1 MLSIYIQEQK
11 YYTEQELLKCFNA
24 YDKLVPRSKVLSIWQ
39 KLQGKGLAKIVNNQ
53 AKDKDLTELAQND
66 VVQKVTEAVPQD
78 CYFVCNFVGVIM
90 VEDIVLK
97 YYPKYIVGTDNL
109 LDKMCLVM
117 QVLQKYHNR
126 NQDLNFFDI
135 DENQKFNL
143 LTVMLALLF
152 DYYQYG
158 LYTKEQVISE
168 INGNGEILWEPTVN
182 KSLVLF
188 NNCRPIY
195 TELITRNR
203 VSDEES
209 FIRRVHAWV
218 LCDCSKRLASAEIL
232 DLFALNP
239 VEEEYCELD
248 ELGEREYIARRLQQ
262 EMSGQ
267 FNTRKQQLLQLLR
280 AYIEEDS
287 VLSETSGISAYGTV
301 SFDLVWQEACAWAF
315 DNVLEKNSDE
325 LGIVVQGN
333 FASKGKV
340 ALKSIIEKPSITLQ
354 GKTDGEYS
362 KGESNPLKLDIMTLT
377 KDEDAWRMDIYD
389 AKYYLAHVNEV
400 GKLKNLPGIGDIT
413 KEFLYELVY
422 KDFREVHSIEMGQNA
437 FVFPMEDEEN
447 LILCKGEIKMK
458 MFTQNGLK
466 PIDLL
471 FVDAKAIF
479 EHYVKGTRLPTFMRI
494 YAPYH
499 VREQE
504 PKSNRLCI
512 DKRQNISKE

>member
-24 YDKLVPRSKVLSIWQ
+24 YGKVMPKNKVLSIWQ
-39 KLQGKGLAKIVNNQ
+39 KLQGKGLAKIVNQQ
-53 AKDKDLTELAQND
+53 AKDKDLTELAQSD
-66 VVQKVTEAVPQD
+66 VVQKATDAAPQD

-90 VEDIVLK
+90 VEDIALK
-97 YYPKYIVGTDNL
+97 CYPKYIVGMDNL
-109 LDKMCLVM
+109 LEKMCQVI

-158 LYTKEQVISE
+158 LYTKEQIIRE
-168 INGNGEILWEPTVN
+168 INGNGEILWGPTVN

-188 NNCRPIY
+188 NNNSPIY
-195 TELITRNR
+195 TELITRKR
-203 VSDEES
+203 VSDQES

-218 LCDCSKRLASAEIL
+218 LCDCSKRMASAEIL
-232 DLFALNP
+232 ALFALNP

-262 EMSGQ
+262 ELSGQ

-280 AYIEEDS
+280 AYIEENS
-287 VLSETSGISAYGTV
+287 VLSETTGISTYGTV
-301 SFDLVWQEACAWAF
+301 SFDLVWQEACAWAL

-325 LGIVVQGN
+325 LGIAVRGN

-362 KGESNPLKLDIMTLT
+362 KGESNPLKLDIMTLI

-389 AKYYLAHVNEV
+389 AKYYLLHVNEA

-422 KDFREVHSIEMGQNA
+422 KEYRLAHGITMGRNA
-437 FVFPMEDEEN
+437 FVLPMEDEEFI
-447 LILCKGEIKMK
+447 ILCKGEIKMN
-458 MFTQNGLK
+458 MFTQIGLK

-471 FVDAKAIF
+471 FVDASAIF
-479 EHYVKGTRLPTFMRI
+479 EHYVKGTRLTKAI
-494 YAPYH
+494 LIQL
-499 VREQE
+499 E
-504 PKSNRLCI
+504 KNRC
-512 DKRQNISKE
+512 